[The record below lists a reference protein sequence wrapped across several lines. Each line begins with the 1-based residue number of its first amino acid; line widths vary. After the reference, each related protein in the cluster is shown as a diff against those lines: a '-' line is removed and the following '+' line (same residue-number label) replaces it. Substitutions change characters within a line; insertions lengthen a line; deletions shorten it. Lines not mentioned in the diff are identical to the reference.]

1 MTFGHSCEA
10 LFDKRCLR
18 LVHDLGYGGYGLY
31 WGLVETLL
39 QQDSRTLPI
48 DSLASLAARLH
59 VRTKTLDKL
68 IRNYGLFEIC
78 NDGKSFRSFPE
89 QLHTEVRA

>member
-1 MTFGHSCEA
+1 MTFGHSCDA
-10 LFDKRCLR
+10 LFDTRCLR
-18 LVHDLGYGGYGLY
+18 LVHELGYSGYGLY

-39 QQDSRTLPI
+39 QQDSRTLPF
-48 DSLASLAARLH
+48 DSLRSLASRLH

-78 NDGKSFRSFPE
+78 NDGQSFRSFPE
-89 QLHTEVRA
+89 QLHSEVRA

>member
-1 MTFGHSCEA
+1 MKFGHSIDA
-10 LFDKRCLR
+10 LFDMRCLN
-18 LVHDLGYGGYGLY
+18 LVHDLGYAGYGLY

-39 QQDSRTLPI
+39 QQDSRSLPI
-48 DSLASLAARLH
+48 ASLRTLASRFR